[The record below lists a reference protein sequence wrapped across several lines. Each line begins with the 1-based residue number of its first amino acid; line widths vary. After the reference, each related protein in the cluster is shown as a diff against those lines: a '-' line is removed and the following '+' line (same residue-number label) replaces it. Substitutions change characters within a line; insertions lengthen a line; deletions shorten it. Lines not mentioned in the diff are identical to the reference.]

1 MIVITDKGLVGK
13 VSEVRHSHAYLLLLT
28 DINFSAGARIQ
39 TSRTEGVVSG
49 TGFRKCQL
57 KYIPYEEEVRKGDVV
72 ITSGLDSLFPPGI
85 PVGYVSR
92 VNKKDIG
99 IFQEIEVIPY
109 ADNTKTEVVAII
121 RK

>member
-1 MIVITDKGLVGK
+1 
-13 VSEVRHSHAYLLLLT
+13 
-28 DINFSAGARIQ
+28 
-39 TSRTEGVVSG
+39 
-49 TGFRKCQL
+49 
-57 KYIPYEEEVRKGDVV
+57 
-72 ITSGLDSLFPPGI
+72 
-85 PVGYVSR
+85 VGYVSR